1 MCVCVCELLIR
12 AQLFAI
18 PWTVAHQAPLSM
30 RTLQAR
36 VLEWVAISFSRLSSV
51 RERQNHVSVQFS
63 SVQSFSR
70 VQLFAIPWIAAHQ
83 ASLSINSRS
92 SLRLTSIESMMPS
105 SHLILCRPRLL
116 PPQCLPA
123 SVSFQM
129 SQLILGKKNL
139 LNTRPLF
146 LLTCCFWLC

>member
-1 MCVCVCELLIR
+1 MRSIQPFKQCCVCVCVCELLIR

-70 VQLFAIPWIAAHQ
+70 VQLFAIP
-83 ASLSINSRS
+83 
-92 SLRLTSIESMMPS
+92 
-105 SHLILCRPRLL
+105 
-116 PPQCLPA
+116 
-123 SVSFQM
+123 
-129 SQLILGKKNL
+129 
-139 LNTRPLF
+139 
-146 LLTCCFWLC
+146 